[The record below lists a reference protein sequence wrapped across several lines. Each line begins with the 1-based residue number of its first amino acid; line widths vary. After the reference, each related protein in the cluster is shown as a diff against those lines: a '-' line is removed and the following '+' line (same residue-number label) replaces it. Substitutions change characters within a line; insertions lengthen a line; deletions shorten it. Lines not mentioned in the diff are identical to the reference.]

1 MSDGHDLGTYR
12 PMSDGHDLGT
22 YRPIS
27 DGQDLVPIVLCLMD
41 MI

>member
-12 PMSDGHDLGT
+12 PMSDGYDLGT
-22 YRPIS
+22 YRPMS

>member
-12 PMSDGHDLGT
+12 PMSDGHALGT
-22 YRPIS
+22 YRLIS

>member
-22 YRPIS
+22 YRPMS
-27 DGQDLVPIVLCLMD
+27 DGHDLVPIVLCLID

>member
-27 DGQDLVPIVLCLMD
+27 DGQDLVHIVLCLMD

>member
-1 MSDGHDLGTYR
+1 
-12 PMSDGHDLGT
+12 MSDGHDLGT

-27 DGQDLVPIVLCLMD
+27 DGQDLVHIVLCLMD

>member
-1 MSDGHDLGTYR
+1 MSDGHDLGTYH
-12 PMSDGHDLGT
+12 PMSDGYDLGT

-27 DGQDLVPIVLCLMD
+27 DGQDLVLIVLCLMD